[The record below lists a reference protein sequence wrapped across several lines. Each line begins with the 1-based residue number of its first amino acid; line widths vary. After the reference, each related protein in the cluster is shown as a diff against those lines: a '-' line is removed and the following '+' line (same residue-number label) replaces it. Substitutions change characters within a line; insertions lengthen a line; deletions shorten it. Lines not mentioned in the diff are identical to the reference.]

1 MQFHHPTL
9 NQVRGF
15 LGWFMGGELS
25 SLSTSAEIKIK
36 AINLN
41 VSGNFGL
48 VNQYKIQIFQLSR
61 TIHFIFK
68 NYVNIISYASFHTNN
83 QQFIYT
89 DEVNDQSISFGVILF
104 NMALDLINPQL
115 LIDHQAKE
123 I

>member
-9 NQVRGF
+9 DQVRGF

-115 LIDHQAKE
+115 VIDH
-123 I
+123 